1 MRYLALVAS
10 AEAGGQPLRGGDP
23 AASAIIPAMV
33 ITTTERI
40 RLRELEHADDAF
52 IMKLVNDP
60 MWLRFVGDRKVH
72 SLPDARGYIDKVAQG
87 YAKHGFGLW
96 AVEELVGGRVSDEPA
111 GICGFF
117 KRDTHE
123 LPDVGFAF
131 LPPHRGKGLAS
142 EALAATLELA
152 RTRFGL
158 ARLCAITDLDNVA
171 SQRVLLRAGF
181 GFMRTQRADEGGVL
195 LNVYELALVG

>member
-1 MRYLALVAS
+1 M
-10 AEAGGQPLRGGDP
+10 
-23 AASAIIPAMV
+23 PAME
-33 ITTTERI
+33 ITTTGRI

-60 MWLRFVGDRKVH
+60 LWLRFIGDRKVH

-111 GICGFF
+111 GICGLL
-117 KRDTHE
+117 KRDTLE

-131 LPPHRGKGLAS
+131 LPAHRGKGLAS
-142 EALAATLELA
+142 EAVAATLDLA
-152 RTRFGL
+152 RGRFGL
-158 ARLCAITDLDNVA
+158 ARVCAITDLDNVA

-181 GFMRTQRADEGGVL
+181 AFVRTQQADEDGVL
-195 LNVYELALVG
+195 LNVYERALAE